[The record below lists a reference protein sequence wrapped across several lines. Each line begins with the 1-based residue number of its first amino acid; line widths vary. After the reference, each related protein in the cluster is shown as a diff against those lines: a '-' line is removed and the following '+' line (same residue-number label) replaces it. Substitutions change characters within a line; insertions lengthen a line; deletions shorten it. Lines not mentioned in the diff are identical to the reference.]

1 MGVDI
6 PATVIFVVVTTL
18 TPGPNNILCASSGAL
33 YGYRRTLPF
42 IIGIAAGFLT
52 LMLLCGTVTT
62 LLSTYIVAATP
73 VLRMIG
79 GLYIVWLA
87 LGVYRSSGK
96 LVEHSEDARP
106 LRFWNGYVLQFV
118 NPKCIFYGLTM
129 YSTFLAPLLGAKLT
143 LAWTPV
149 LLASVSFTSVST
161 WALGGQLIRRW
172 INTQQRARVLGL
184 VLAAALVYTALDL
197 AGVLPW

>member
-1 MGVDI
+1 MGVNI
-6 PATVIFVVVTTL
+6 PATVIFAVVTTL

-42 IIGIAAGFLT
+42 ILGIASGFFT
-52 LMLLCGTVTT
+52 LMLICGTLST
-62 LLSTYIVAATP
+62 LLSTYITAAAPT
-73 VLRMIG
+73 LRIIG
-79 GLYIVWLA
+79 GLYILWLA
-87 LGVYRSSGK
+87 YGVYRSGTRLLEPSAEAK
-96 LVEHSEDARP
+96 P

-129 YSTFLAPLLGAKLT
+129 YTTFLAPLLGQRFV

-149 LLASVSFTSVST
+149 LLAGVSFCSVST

-172 INTQQRARVLGL
+172 ISTPARARALGIVLSL
-184 VLAAALVYTALDL
+184 ALVYTALDL
-197 AGVLPW
+197 AGVIF

>member
-1 MGVDI
+1 MGVNI
-6 PATVIFVVVTTL
+6 PATVIFAAVTTL

-42 IIGIAAGFLT
+42 ILGIASGFFT
-52 LMLLCGTVTT
+52 LMLLCGAVTT
-62 LLSTYIVAATP
+62 LLSTHIAALAPT
-73 VLRMIG
+73 LRVIG
-79 GLYIVWLA
+79 GLYILWLA
-87 LGVYRSSGK
+87 IGVYRSSGR
-96 LVEHSEDARP
+96 VVDSSEEARP
-106 LRFWNGYVLQFV
+106 LRFWNGYILQFV

-129 YSTFLAPLLGAKLT
+129 YSVFLAPLLGERWT

-149 LLASVSFTSVST
+149 LLAAVSFTSVST

-172 INTQQRARVLGL
+172 ISTPARARVLGI

-197 AGVLPW
+197 AGVFHW

>member
-1 MGVDI
+1 MGVNV
-6 PATVIFVVVTTL
+6 PATLIFAVVTTL

-42 IIGIAAGFLT
+42 VVGIASGFFT

-62 LLSTYIVAATP
+62 LLSTYIAAVAP
-73 VLRMIG
+73 VLRIIG
-79 GLYIVWLA
+79 GLYILWLA
-87 LGVYRSSGK
+87 VGVYRSSGK

-106 LRFWNGYVLQFV
+106 LRFWNGYILQFV

-129 YSTFLAPLLGAKLT
+129 YSTFLAPLLGEQWT
-143 LAWTPV
+143 LVWSPV
-149 LLASVSFTSVST
+149 ALAGVSFCSVST

-172 INTQQRARVLGL
+172 INTPARARALGIVLSL
-184 VLAAALVYTALDL
+184 ALVYTALDL
-197 AGVLPW
+197 AGVLS